1 MHTFMVTFCFHIE
14 SYRIIE
20 KYCCELKKKKIENIK
35 KMIIKFSFRKIN
47 RKSNGNLAEITTCDK
62 NHEMKLLMEMK
73 FNGTATFDLIAVR
86 EVSVK
91 THGFSHQN

>member
-1 MHTFMVTFCFHIE
+1 MKIRDLPKTEEAVRFFQ
-14 SYRIIE
+14 E
-20 KYCCELKKKKIENIK
+20 K
-35 KMIIKFSFRKIN
+35 SV
-47 RKSNGNLAEITTCDK
+47 LAEILTCDK